1 MKRTMRIGIVASLVL
16 ASASALAQSAAD
28 EQREAAATEAKVE
41 QQPSTPASVKG
52 DQAARAPAREAP
64 PADPY
69 AQATMPGAASGEPG
83 EPTTAEQRDH
93 QKWVESIWNSP

>member
-1 MKRTMRIGIVASLVL
+1 MRIGVVASLVL
-16 ASASALAQSAAD
+16 ASASALAQGAVD
-28 EQREAAATEAKVE
+28 EQNAAAATEAQVE
-41 QQPSTPASVKG
+41 QQPSTPASAKD
-52 DQAARAPAREAP
+52 DQAARAPAREAS

-83 EPTTAEQRDH
+83 EPTATEQRDR